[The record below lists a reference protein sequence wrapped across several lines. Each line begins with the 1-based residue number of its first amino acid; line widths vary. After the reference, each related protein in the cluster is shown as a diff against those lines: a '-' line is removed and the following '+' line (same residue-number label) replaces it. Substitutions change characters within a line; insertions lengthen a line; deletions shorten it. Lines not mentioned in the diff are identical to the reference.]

1 MPTKLKPD
9 PTRFSFQIPGV
20 PARFSVVGFSV
31 TESISLPFQL
41 DVRMTSKE
49 DIPFE
54 EVMNRPALLTVSK
67 ARSYRYFHGII
78 TVLYTPK
85 RAKTR
90 WFIRPG
96 WFRRYGYCR

>member
-78 TVLYTPK
+78 NRFVYTEK
-85 RAKTR
+85 SKDAMV
-90 WFIRPG
+90 IRPG